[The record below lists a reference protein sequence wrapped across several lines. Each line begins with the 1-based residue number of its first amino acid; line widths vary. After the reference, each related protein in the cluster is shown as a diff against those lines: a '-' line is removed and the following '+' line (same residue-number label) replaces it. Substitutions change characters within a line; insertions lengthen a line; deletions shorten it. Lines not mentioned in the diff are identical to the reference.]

1 MMKVR
6 YSPVR
11 FLVAA
16 FLAAAILPSAATA
29 FTLQDAEGKTQ
40 SLANLRGKWV
50 VVNFWATWC
59 APCIKEIPDLAAF
72 AKANPGNA
80 VVLGIALDYD
90 EPNSVKAF
98 ARKVGMTY
106 PLILGE
112 GQTEKQFG
120 KLKGLPTTLVYDPSG
135 KQVFSKTGT
144 VTRGQLEGLMKNSG
158 VTGA

>member
-1 MMKVR
+1 MRVR
-6 YSPVR
+6 HSPIR

-16 FLAAAILPSAATA
+16 FLLATILPPAATA
-29 FTLQDAEGKTQ
+29 FTLQDTEGKTQ
-40 SLANLRGKWV
+40 SLASLRGKWV

-72 AKANPGNA
+72 AKANQGNA

-90 EPNSVKAF
+90 EPSSVKSF
-98 ARKVGMTY
+98 ASKFGMNY

-112 GQTEKQFG
+112 GQTERQFG
-120 KLKGLPTTLVYDPSG
+120 KLKGLPTTMVYDPSG

-144 VTRGQLEGLMKNSG
+144 VTRRQLEGLMKNSG
-158 VTGA
+158 MTGA